1 MKIAKLVSKQVK
13 KRDAIRTAI
22 RKKSYSAAPAKA
34 KLLTPTTGK
43 KKANIRNA
51 RVKEFMDPIIKG
63 KNKNF
68 VKDANK
74 KTLPGASQ
82 SRRVSIKEAN
92 FNSRMEKHPLA
103 RNAGESSSESKYRV
117 NRGRPIPIKRR
128 GK

>member
-13 KRDAIRTAI
+13 KRDAITTAV

-34 KLLTPTTGK
+34 KFLTPTTGK
-43 KKANIRNA
+43 KRASIRNA
-51 RVKEFMDPIIKG
+51 RVKEFMDPITKG

-74 KTLPGASQ
+74 KTLPGASKS
-82 SRRVSIKEAN
+82 SRASIKEAS
-92 FNSRMEKHPLA
+92 FNSRMQKHPLV
-103 RNAGESSSESKYRV
+103 RNAGESSAEGKYRL
-117 NRGRPIPIKRR
+117 NRGKPIAKKR